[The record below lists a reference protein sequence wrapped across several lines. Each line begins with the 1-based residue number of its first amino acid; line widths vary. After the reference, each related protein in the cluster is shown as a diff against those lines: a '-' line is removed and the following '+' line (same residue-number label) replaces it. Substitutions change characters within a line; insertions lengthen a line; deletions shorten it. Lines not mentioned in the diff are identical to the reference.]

1 MISVCIPTY
10 CYDTRKLAETIY
22 RQSLQLSVPVEIIVI
37 DDGSPAEWQ
46 QLNATIQQTGTY
58 IALRTNIGR
67 AAVRNLFLKY
77 SRYDWLLYLDSDVM
91 PVDSNFMDRYLEAIV
106 QNPMAEVFCGG
117 IRMPQQ
123 PDDPRR
129 MLRWHYGNK
138 RECRTVTERQQYPYR
153 SFMTGNF
160 CIKKSTLTR
169 FPFDERLR
177 QYGHEDTLLGF
188 RLMQHQVPL
197 LHIDNPVYHLHMEE
211 TDVFVRKTENA
222 VANLYHIA
230 TDLLANEPLFIA
242 QNKLLRTACFLRKY
256 RLMGIIRGVFRLLRP
271 LILWLL
277 TSTKPKLWLFD
288 IYKLGCIGLVMKKDC
303 SK

>member
-58 IALRTNIGR
+58 IALPANIGR

-91 PVDSNFMDRYLEAIV
+91 PVDSNFMNRYLAAIV
-106 QNPMAEVFCGG
+106 QNPMAEVLCGG

-138 RECRTVTERQQYPYR
+138 RECRTAKERQQHPYR

-160 CIKKSTLTR
+160 CIKKATLSR
-169 FPFDERLR
+169 YPFDERLR

-188 RLMQHQVPL
+188 RLMQHKVPL
-197 LHIDNPVYHLHMEE
+197 LHIDNPVYHLHMEDA
-211 TDVFVRKTENA
+211 DVFIQKTEKA
-222 VANLYHIA
+222 VENLYQIA
-230 TDLLANEPLFIA
+230 TNLLSSDPLFIT
-242 QNKLLRTACFLRKY
+242 QNKLLRMAWWLKKY
-256 RLMGIIRGVFRLLRP
+256 RLVWFIVGGFRIVRPWLR
-271 LILWLL
+271 WLL
-277 TSTKPKLWLFD
+277 TNTKPSLWLFD
-288 IYKLGCIGLVMKKDC
+288 IYKLGCICLVIKKML
-303 SK
+303 